1 MKELS
6 IKEQKSL
13 FGGHFHTVGNYPC
26 PGLTL
31 SACSLADLGLQR
43 GDEII
48 VFKCLLIGQRQGLSQ
63 RFGKWH
69 TVYDCAT
76 L

>member
-1 MKELS
+1 
-6 IKEQKSL
+6 
-13 FGGHFHTVGNYPC
+13 
-26 PGLTL
+26 L